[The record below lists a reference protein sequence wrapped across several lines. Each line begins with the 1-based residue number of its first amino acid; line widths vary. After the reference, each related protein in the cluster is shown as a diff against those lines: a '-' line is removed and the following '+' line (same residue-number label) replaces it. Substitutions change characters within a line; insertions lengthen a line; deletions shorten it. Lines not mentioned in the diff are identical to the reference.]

1 MNLYEINE
9 AIDATFSLAV
19 DPTTGEVNDEQLYL
33 LDQLHMEREQKIE
46 NIACLIKN
54 LKADAQ
60 ALKAEKDAF
69 QKRQKQ
75 AENKAEALSNYL
87 MSALNGEKFSSNRCS
102 VSFRHTQKVA
112 LDEGVTIYDIDTHF
126 VRMKEPELDKTAI
139 KKALEDGTPI
149 AGVHMEDGLSMTIR

>member
-1 MNLYEINE
+1 MNLYEVAEEIE
-9 AIDATFSLAV
+9 KAFALAV
-19 DPTTGEVNDEQLYL
+19 DPDTGEIDEEKMVL
-33 LDQLHMEREQKIE
+33 LENLQMERDRKIE
-46 NIACLIKN
+46 NVACYIKN
-54 LKADAQ
+54 LKADAA

-75 AENKAEALSNYL
+75 AENKAEALSRYL
-87 MSALNGEKFSSNRCS
+87 MDALNGEKFSSNRCS
-102 VSFRHTQKVA
+102 VSFRHTTKVA

-139 KKALEDGTPI
+139 KKALEDGNTI